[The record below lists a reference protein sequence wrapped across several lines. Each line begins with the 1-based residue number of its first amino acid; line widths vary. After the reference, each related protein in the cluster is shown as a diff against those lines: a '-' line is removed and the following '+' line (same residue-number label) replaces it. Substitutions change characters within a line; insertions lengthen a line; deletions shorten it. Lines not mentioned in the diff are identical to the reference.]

1 MIGETGVGWGKFW
14 LGQCSSVPNEL
25 PDGEPNYVFGEQG
38 TTAFT
43 GSTHIINAHFASE
56 ISPKKCFD
64 NTSRFLS
71 SCFDLGWKASDKAH
85 CGKGLYKDDAIC
97 MA

>member
-1 MIGETGVGWGKFW
+1 MVGASFGWDTAP
-14 LGQCSSVPNEL
+14 QCQTNCQMAKL
-25 PDGEPNYVFGEQG
+25 IMFFGEQG
-38 TTAFT
+38 TTVFT
-43 GSTHIINAHFASE
+43 GPTRIIDAHYASD
-56 ISPKKCFD
+56 ISPKITLFD
-64 NTSRFLS
+64 NKSRFLS